1 MKKIGTMKLTISPL
15 QKVKVSLHQKI
26 LDKYCNNGGKM
37 VVKVDKSKEFV
48 KSGKILVSEYPA
60 IHPKSIKTKKSE

>member
-1 MKKIGTMKLTISPL
+1 MKKTGTMKPTISHL

-26 LDKYCNNGGKM
+26 SDKYCNNGGKM

-48 KSGKILVSEYPA
+48 KSGKVLVSEYPA
-60 IHPKSIKTKKSE
+60 IHPKPTKTTKSE

>member
-1 MKKIGTMKLTISPL
+1 
-15 QKVKVSLHQKI
+15 

>member
-1 MKKIGTMKLTISPL
+1 
-15 QKVKVSLHQKI
+15 
-26 LDKYCNNGGKM
+26 M

-60 IHPKSIKTKKSE
+60 IHPKSIKTKKSEWKLWKMLIWANIY